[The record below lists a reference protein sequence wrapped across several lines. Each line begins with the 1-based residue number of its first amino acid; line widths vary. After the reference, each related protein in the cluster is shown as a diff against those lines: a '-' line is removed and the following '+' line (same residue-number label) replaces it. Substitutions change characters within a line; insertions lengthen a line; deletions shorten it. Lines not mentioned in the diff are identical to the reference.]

1 LEAIG
6 WRCDTGRP
14 RPRRASGLLVSS
26 RVGARLLPPI
36 IVFDP
41 AWAYLALGLARPC
54 GFWVAGL
61 VRVWSAFAPRRSLY
75 GSRLAATGM
84 ARRQWLDL
92 LRSRLRAARSCH
104 MCDIEQRR
112 SAGAGPDATNHYH
125 TINVFSRSGLPI
137 PQTPVLMLNDPNTT
151 PVRARARSVPYEERQ
166 MTAHQW
172 VLVPLSP
179 SLVTSLARTNTSR
192 TMAQSGRW
200 HTHAPLGH

>member
-6 WRCDTGRP
+6 WRCDTRRP

-61 VRVWSAFAPRRSLY
+61 VRVCSAFAPRRSLY
-75 GSRLAATGM
+75 GTLAPATGTGASPV
-84 ARRQWLDL
+84 ARPSPFSPPRGAVMSHV
-92 LRSRLRAARSCH
+92 RYRAA
-104 MCDIEQRR
+104 EERR
-112 SAGAGPDATNHYH
+112 RGSRRETI
-125 TINVFSRSGLPI
+125 TINHKRLQPVRSPNSPNTGSDD
-137 PQTPVLMLNDPNTT
+137 DPNTT